1 MDPQNF
7 SQSIIPEHGSYTMPT
22 MDEVRAVTEQK
33 QINEFNQNPVHIIAY
48 GVFGSFMRNLDTPDS
63 DRDITV
69 IFHQEGVRRPGTAHA
84 DDDYAFTPFIS
95 LMPTPMTMDTKIS
108 QANLGMYEQM
118 TAFRENGD
126 DVNWNEDSP
135 YAPAVRNIRLNPYY
149 SYRNLIHANMYAF
162 EKAQA
167 LVARGEGYERVLKFL
182 KRSLVLIYSSENLL
196 RMLDGKIPQR
206 EYTPRFSDETRERF
220 YLELHEFRMMGA
232 EHGAEA
238 MLRSYHSRHGEYIMP
253 GI

>member
-1 MDPQNF
+1 MEPQNL
-7 SQSIIPEHGSYTMPT
+7 SQGIIPEHGSYTMPT
-22 MDEVRAVTEQK
+22 MDEVRAVTERN

-48 GVFGSFMRNLDTPDS
+48 GVFGSFMRNLDNPNS

-69 IFHQEGVRRPGTAHA
+69 IFHQDGARRPVTSHA
-84 DDDYAFTPFIS
+84 DDDYVFTPFIS
-95 LMPTPMTMDTKIS
+95 LMPTPMTMDMKIS

-118 TAFRENGD
+118 TAFNENGD
-126 DVNWNEDSP
+126 DVHWNEDSP

-149 SYRNLIHANMYAF
+149 SYASLIHANMYAF
-162 EKAQA
+162 ERAQA
-167 LVARGEGYERVLKFL
+167 TMARGETYERTLKFL

-196 RMLDGKIPQR
+196 SMLDGKVSQR

-220 YLELHEFRMMGA
+220 YLELHEFCMMGA

-238 MLRSYHSRHGEYIMP
+238 MLRSYHSRYREYIMR